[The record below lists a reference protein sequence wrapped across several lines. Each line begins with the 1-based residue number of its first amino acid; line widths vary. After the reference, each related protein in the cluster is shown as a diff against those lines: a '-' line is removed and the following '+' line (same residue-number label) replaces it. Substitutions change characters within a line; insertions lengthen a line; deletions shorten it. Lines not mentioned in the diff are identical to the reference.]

1 MYLTGLKQHIID
13 NHSSYCETEI
23 HNDSP
28 KRSDS
33 IPCEKVSELHCIHPL
48 RNGELNAS
56 ALQKLSCQNKTE
68 LDQSTH
74 FASLLQVDRVA
85 TCPFKCGTK
94 VDLNSFQAAHYRQPL
109 ILS

>member
-23 HNDSP
+23 HNDSQE
-28 KRSDS
+28 RSDS

-56 ALQKLSCQNKTE
+56 ALQKPSCQNKTE

-74 FASLLQVDRVA
+74 FASLLQVDSVV